1 MTCVRA
7 ELESCGDQTSGDV
20 PDLVLAAP
28 AGYWKKW
35 DNHPLCTGW
44 RPALHDVIETIKSSI
59 GIRTF
64 LVSMEITHI
73 EMESPLM
80 EPSFSG
86 APDMVELVL

>member
-7 ELESCGDQTSGDV
+7 ELESCGYQASGDV

-73 EMESPLM
+73 GMGSALM
-80 EPSFSG
+80 KPTFSG
-86 APDMVELVL
+86 TPDMVELVL